1 MKTLLIT
8 SLIFISSFTHAD
20 VNNSNIASSAV
31 TQELHTSQTAEHSSS
46 SEKIQHMIR
55 SYAQVIGLYQNQIEQ
70 ESLAILAQRE
80 AELHQHFNSRLEQ
93 EFAANV
99 DAALSAFNNR
109 TL

>member
-8 SLIFISSFTHAD
+8 SLVLISSFAHAD
-20 VNNSNIASSAV
+20 LNDSNIASSTTA
-31 TQELHTSQTAEHSSS
+31 QEIHTPQTAEQASG
-46 SEKIQHMIR
+46 SEKIQRMIR

-70 ESLAILAQRE
+70 ESLSILAQRE

-99 DAALSAFNNR
+99 DAALSAFKNR